1 MDPRHPEKAVSRI
14 KELYDQFV
22 TVLDRIELS
31 TTNAQMAELEREG
44 TFVTQEMYFV
54 VPRLHD
60 ALIQASR
67 LHRQVMSRRPVEAP
81 KMETPA
87 KSVEKPVEKPESA
100 SEEAKVVESKTQ
112 PEAKKKPA
120 QKKGVSKKGNNH

>member
-22 TVLDRIELS
+22 SVLDRIELS

-44 TFVTQEMYFV
+44 AFVTQEMYFV

-67 LHRQVMSRRPVEAP
+67 LHRQAMSRRPVEVP
-81 KMETPA
+81 KTETPA
-87 KSVEKPVEKPESA
+87 KPVEKPTDTESN
-100 SEEAKVVESKTQ
+100 SVTS
-112 PEAKKKPA
+112 
-120 QKKGVSKKGNNH
+120 SKKGTTTEKKTTKKAKK